1 MTLLELETGGDVG
14 RHTWRRSAVPR
25 QPRGRGRG
33 GGWAVAA
40 ESPQCGL
47 GWVWRGCRW
56 RGPGGSHAWE
66 VILKGLRLCF
76 IMCCV
81 LFGRLILLMSL
92 PRLRIKLASVS

>member
-1 MTLLELETGGDVG
+1 MTLLELETGG
-14 RHTWRRSAVPR
+14 TWGAPHLEEEC
-25 QPRGRGRG
+25 QPGSRGAG
-33 GGWAVAA
+33 GGAGWAVAA

-47 GWVWRGCRW
+47 AGWRGCRW
-56 RGPGGSHAWE
+56 SGGLGGAMLG

-92 PRLRIKLASVS
+92 PGCG